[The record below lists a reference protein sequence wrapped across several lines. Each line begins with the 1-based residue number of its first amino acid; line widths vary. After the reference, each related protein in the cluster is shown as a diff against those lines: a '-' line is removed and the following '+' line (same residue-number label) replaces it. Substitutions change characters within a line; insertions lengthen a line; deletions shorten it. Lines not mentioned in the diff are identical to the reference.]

1 MQMVTDKKDVMEN
14 ELNESLNLAEPIE
27 EHHEDFN
34 SFSQEELLKYLEG
47 FSIKDNHAKA
57 NNVLSHVRASFDHLV
72 DMAKEEALQKFI
84 ADGGVQDDFEY
95 KKSELIQKF
104 EKLYSKLKVEL
115 NEHFNNLEKN
125 KQRNLEIKTE
135 LLERLRKLISSEES
149 SLSLDEFKSI
159 QEEWKKTGQVPSAQS
174 QELWSN
180 YKALVDIFY
189 NNRSI
194 FFELKELDRK
204 KNLEAKREICEK
216 VEKLS
221 TLDSINQ
228 ALKELKVLHEEFR
241 EIGPVP
247 KEEQDTLW
255 TRLKLAS
262 DKIYEKRKEYLQGQ
276 KVVLE
281 QNLVAKLSILEK
293 VVAFG
298 DFESGRIDDWKAKTA
313 ELQKIQEEWRKA
325 GSVPQDK
332 AKELS
337 NKFWEACKGYYKKK
351 NTFFKELD
359 KKREENLLKKI
370 ALCEKA
376 ESMKDQTDFETIARE
391 IKELQKQWEKVGQV
405 PFKQKDKIY
414 ARFKEACDHF
424 FNKKREQVAE
434 AEKEFLVNL
443 EKKSSLIQEIETFV
457 KGTEAK
463 TVEQLKAF
471 QASWD
476 AIGFV
481 PRDKKKEITDKFN
494 EVLSKFIDASSE
506 IGPEAKK
513 NIRLSLEVL
522 SLKASQDGIGQL
534 KKKEQTLQKRVSGI
548 KAEIDRYKTNIEFF
562 GKSKGAEQMKLEIQ
576 GNIDKLEVELKEL
589 NAELKILRG

>member
-1 MQMVTDKKDVMEN
+1 MMTDKKDVMEN

-34 SFSQEELLKYLEG
+34 SFTKEELLKYLEN
-47 FSIKDNHAKA
+47 FSIKDNYAKA
-57 NNVLSHVRASFDHLV
+57 NNVLSQIRTTFDHHV
-72 DMAKEEALQKFI
+72 DIAREEALQKFL
-84 ADGGVQDDFEY
+84 AEGGSQDDFEY

-104 EKLYSKLKVEL
+104 EKLYSKLKSEL
-115 NEHFNNLEKN
+115 HDHFSSLEKN
-125 KQRNLEIKTE
+125 RQRNLEIKTE

-149 SLSLDEFKSI
+149 SLSLDEFKNI
-159 QEEWKKTGQVPSAQS
+159 QEEWKKTGQVPAAQS
-174 QELWSN
+174 QEIWSN

-204 KNLEAKREICEK
+204 KNLEAKKEICEK

-221 TLDSINQ
+221 NLDSINQ
-228 ALKELKVLHEEFR
+228 ALKELKLLHEEFR

-247 KEEQDTLW
+247 KEEQDALW
-255 TRLKLAS
+255 NRLKQAS
-262 DKIYEKRKEYLQGQ
+262 DKIYEKRKEYLQNQ
-276 KVVLE
+276 KAVLE
-281 QNLVAKLSILEK
+281 QNFIAKQSILEK
-293 VVAFG
+293 VEAFAEF
-298 DFESGRIDDWKAKTA
+298 DSGRIDDWKTKTA

-337 NKFWEACKGYYKKK
+337 NKFWEACKTYYKKK
-351 NTFFKELD
+351 NNFFKELD
-359 KKREENLLKKI
+359 KKREENLVKKI
-370 ALCEKA
+370 ALCEKVEA
-376 ESMKDQTDFETIARE
+376 LKDLEDFDTVARE
-391 IKELQKQWEKVGQV
+391 IKELQKQWEKIGQV

-434 AEKEFLVNL
+434 AEKEFVVNL
-443 EKKSSLIQEIETFV
+443 EKKSSLIQEIENFV
-457 KGTEAK
+457 SSAEAK

-471 QASWD
+471 QATWD
-476 AIGFV
+476 SIGFV

-494 EVLSKFIDASSE
+494 MALSKFIDASTE
-506 IGPEAKK
+506 IGQEVKK

-522 SLKASQDGIGQL
+522 SLKSSQDGMGQL
-534 KKKEQTLQKRVSGI
+534 KKKEQSMQKRISGI
-548 KAEIDRYKTNIEFF
+548 RSEIERYKTNIEFF
-562 GKSKGAEQMKLEIQ
+562 GKSKGAEQMRLEIQ
-576 GNIDKLEVELKEL
+576 GNIDKLETELKEL
-589 NAELKILRG
+589 IAELKILRG